1 MAEVESSSQDGDP
14 LANDDN
20 PSETEKVPLAGEMD
34 AEIDPISLRENIL
47 KNIAGLASNPQLAN
61 ELEEQLINWRHQSAG
76 SA

>member
-34 AEIDPISLRENIL
+34 AEIDPYLYENIL
-47 KNIAGLASNPQLAN
+47 KNIAGLDALSWPM
-61 ELEEQLINWRHQSAG
+61 S
-76 SA
+76 